1 MRRIIVGISGA
12 TGVIYGVRML
22 KALQTCGVET
32 HLVVTQSAVKNLL
45 IETEYTA
52 ADLEALAHT
61 VYDVEDIGAAI
72 ASGSYKVEGMVVIP
86 CSIKTLSA
94 IANSFNYNLLVRAAD
109 VTLKERRRLVLV
121 VRETPLHEGHLEL
134 MTKVARIGGV
144 IMPPV
149 PAFYHV
155 PKTIDDLIDQTVGK
169 VLDLFDIDAK
179 LFKRWGAKND
189 VKLVTS
195 RERAKKT

>member
-1 MRRIIVGISGA
+1 MSAIVVGISGA
-12 TGVIYGVRML
+12 TGVVYGVR
-22 KALQTCGVET
+22 ALQALAACGVET
-32 HLVVTQSAVKNLL
+32 HLVVTQSAVKNFM
-45 IETEYTA
+45 IETEYTLE
-52 ADLEALAHT
+52 DLASMAST
-61 VYDVEDIGAAI
+61 FYDVDDIGAAI
-72 ASGSYKVEGMVVIP
+72 ASGSFKVDGMVVMP

-109 VTLKERRRLVLV
+109 VTLKERRRLVLA

-134 MTKVARIGGV
+134 MTRVTRMGGV

-169 VLDLFDIDAK
+169 MLDLFSIDGH
-179 LFKRWGAKND
+179 LFKRWGSVDEMKVVQARK
-189 VKLVTS
+189 
-195 RERAKKT
+195 